1 MVDPALL
8 DSVNALL
15 TDSVNAGL
23 PDSVNADP
31 LRLPVSV
38 NAHIHD
44 WLRHYA
50 SRGLAGLADRSSKP
64 ASCPHRRGRAMTE
77 LCPSRRLPWE
87 ASPPSART

>member
-38 NAHIHD
+38 NAHTKR
-44 WLRHYA
+44 W
-50 SRGLAGLADRSSKP
+50 
-64 ASCPHRRGRAMTE
+64 
-77 LCPSRRLPWE
+77 
-87 ASPPSART
+87 